1 MDPSNS
7 TSSASSGSGATQP
20 PSQPASQPAPAASTL
35 RTAPNRSLPLRAS
48 TVIGAEDANP
58 ARRVSRKLQKK
69 RRDGLHSP
77 TMELPDRF
85 KDFGDEAEREE
96 DVHPG
101 AYGGGFMNMNQS
113 IFGLIAAAGSRVD
126 FTDRFEG
133 QSSDEEGDGEGGHHR
148 RDGHAPSP
156 LGGRTSQTTIL
167 PPPEASASKGAP
179 KSHRRKISDSRL
191 LKSVPALGRIASR
204 TKAKLSKGKT
214 LPDGQQQHHHVAG
227 DESPISPI
235 PESDAL
241 ESSGF
246 LEPAG
251 AKLAPV
257 MSRML
262 EARAEMAA
270 RPSFDLERLD
280 TAGAAGDGSPTELAK
295 KLMEIFEFDKP
306 EEVIEGKE
314 CAYLGL
320 NLADQSQEYPCWL
333 LQNVLLQGY
342 MYVTSRHIAFY
353 AYLPKKAVSLSSS
366 LSSAPTREMYVA
378 ECAGPK
384 AHADPVA

>member
-1 MDPSNS
+1 
-7 TSSASSGSGATQP
+7 
-20 PSQPASQPAPAASTL
+20 
-35 RTAPNRSLPLRAS
+35 
-48 TVIGAEDANP
+48 
-58 ARRVSRKLQKK
+58 
-69 RRDGLHSP
+69 
-77 TMELPDRF
+77 MELPDRF

-148 RDGHAPSP
+148 RDGKVPSP

-167 PPPEASASKGAP
+167 PRPDASASTSGS
-179 KSHRRKISDSRL
+179 KSHRRKISESRL

-214 LPDGQQQHHHVAG
+214 PRDGQQQQQHAAG
-227 DESPISPI
+227 DESPIPSI

-280 TAGAAGDGSPTELAK
+280 AAAAGDGSPTELAK

-353 AYLPKKAVSLSSS
+353 AYLPKKAVSLSSTLPPPPGRDICGRVRS
-366 LSSAPTREMYVA
+366 PE
-378 ECAGPK
+378 
-384 AHADPVA
+384 AHADP

>member
-20 PSQPASQPAPAASTL
+20 PSQPASQPAPASTV
-35 RTAPNRSLPLRAS
+35 RPAPNRSLPLRAS

-133 QSSDEEGDGEGGHHR
+133 QSSDEEGDGESGGHHR
-148 RDGHAPSP
+148 RDGTVPSP
-156 LGGRTSQTTIL
+156 LGGGRTSQTTIL
-167 PPPEASASKGAP
+167 PEPEASASKSGS

-214 LPDGQQQHHHVAG
+214 LPEGQQQHHVAG

-280 TAGAAGDGSPTELAK
+280 TAAAAAGDGSPTELAK

-306 EEVIEGKE
+306 EEVIEGKD

-353 AYLPKKAVSLSSS
+353 AYLPKKAVSLSSTPGEILCGRVRS
-366 LSSAPTREMYVA
+366 PE
-378 ECAGPK
+378 
-384 AHADPVA
+384 AHAVHP